1 MKVTFPQAKEIKNIL
16 PTIVS
21 FLSEGTFK
29 ANKDGLFLS
38 SLDPANVAVILLDI
52 YPNMFTE
59 YDVQNEEKFTINL
72 EDLKKIM
79 TRIALKNQM
88 SWEIDREKN
97 KFVLTVY
104 GKAKKV
110 FTLPLI
116 ESEGSFMD
124 LSKSELPEL
133 SVKVEMDSKAFY
145 DIIES
150 AKVIA
155 DEIKIVADPE
165 GPKVSFIAE
174 GELKDMRI
182 DLTPQ
187 DESVLSMEVPSKA
200 MARYSIDYLY
210 KLSKVATISD
220 TLTLKLDS
228 GKPIWIDY
236 KSTDKFKFGFVLAP
250 RE

>member
-16 PTIVS
+16 PAIVS

-29 ANKDGLFLS
+29 ANKDGIFLS
-38 SLDPANVAVILLDI
+38 SLDPANVAVILLDM

-59 YDVQNEEKFTINL
+59 YDVQDEEKFTINL

-79 TRIALKNQM
+79 TKVALKSQI
-88 SWEIDREKN
+88 SWEIDKEKN

-124 LSKSELPEL
+124 LPSLELP
-133 SVKVEMDSKAFY
+133 VKVEMDSKAFY

-155 DEIKIVADPE
+155 DEIKIVADPD

-210 KLSKVATISD
+210 KLSKVARISD
-220 TLTLKLDS
+220 TLTFKFDS

-236 KSTDKFKFGFVLAP
+236 KSTDKFRFGFVLAP

>member
-1 MKVTFPQAKEIKNIL
+1 MKVTFPQAKEIKSIL
-16 PTIVS
+16 PAIVS

-29 ANKDGLFLS
+29 ANKDGIFLS
-38 SLDPANVAVILLDI
+38 SLDPANVAVILLDM
-52 YPNMFTE
+52 YPNMFIE
-59 YDVQNEEKFTINL
+59 YDIQDEEKFTINL

-79 TRIALKNQM
+79 TKVALKNQI
-88 SWEIDREKN
+88 SWEIDEEKN

-104 GKAKKV
+104 GKAKKT

-124 LSKSELPEL
+124 LPSLELP
-133 SVKVEMDSKAFY
+133 VKVEMDSKAFY

-155 DEIKIVADPE
+155 DEIKIVANPD

-200 MARYSIDYLY
+200 MARYSVDYLY
-210 KLSKVATISD
+210 KLSKVAKISD
-220 TLTLKLDS
+220 TLTFKFDS

>member
-29 ANKDGLFLS
+29 ANKDGIFLS
-38 SLDPANVAVILLDI
+38 SLDPANVAVILLDM

-59 YDVQNEEKFTINL
+59 YDIQEEEKFTINL

-79 TRIALKNQM
+79 TKVALKSQI
-88 SWEIDREKN
+88 SWEIDKEKN

-104 GKAKKV
+104 GKAKKI

-124 LSKSELPEL
+124 LPNLELP
-133 SVKVEMDSKAFY
+133 VKVEMDSKAFY

-200 MARYSIDYLY
+200 MTRYSIDYLY
-210 KLSKVATISD
+210 KLSKVARISD
-220 TLTLKLDS
+220 TLTFKLDS

>member
-16 PTIVS
+16 PAIVS

-29 ANKDGLFLS
+29 ANKDGIFLS
-38 SLDPANVAVILLDI
+38 SLDPANVAVILLDM
-52 YPNMFTE
+52 YPNMFIE
-59 YDVQNEEKFTINL
+59 YDVQDEEKFTINL

-79 TRIALKNQM
+79 TKVALKNQI
-88 SWEIDREKN
+88 SWEIDEEKN

-104 GKAKKV
+104 GKAKKT

-124 LSKSELPEL
+124 LPSLELP
-133 SVKVEMDSKAFY
+133 VKVEMDSKAFY

-155 DEIKIVADPE
+155 DEIKIVANPD

-200 MARYSIDYLY
+200 MARYSVDYLY
-210 KLSKVATISD
+210 KLSKVAKISD
-220 TLTLKLDS
+220 TLTFKFDS

>member
-16 PTIVS
+16 PAIVS

-29 ANKDGLFLS
+29 ANKDGIFLS
-38 SLDPANVAVILLDI
+38 SLDPANVAVILLDM

-59 YDVQNEEKFTINL
+59 YDVQDEEKFTINL

-79 TRIALKNQM
+79 TKVALKNQI
-88 SWEIDREKN
+88 SWEIDKEKN
-97 KFVLTVY
+97 KFILTVY
-104 GKAKKV
+104 GKAKKL

-124 LSKSELPEL
+124 LPNLELP
-133 SVKVEMDSKAFY
+133 VKVEMDSKAFY
-145 DIIES
+145 DIIDS

-155 DEIKIVADPE
+155 DEVKVVADPD

-210 KLSKVATISD
+210 KLSKVARISD
-220 TLTLKLDS
+220 TLTFKLDS

-236 KSTDKFKFGFVLAP
+236 KSTDKFRFGFVLAP

>member
-1 MKVTFPQAKEIKNIL
+1 MKVVFPQAKEIKNIL
-16 PTIVS
+16 PAIVS

-29 ANKDGLFLS
+29 ANKDGIFLS
-38 SLDPANVAVILLDI
+38 SLDPANVAVILLDM
-52 YPNMFTE
+52 YPNMFIE
-59 YDVQNEEKFTINL
+59 YDIQDEEKFTINL

-79 TRIALKNQM
+79 TKVAVKNQI
-88 SWEIDREKN
+88 SWEIDEEKN

-124 LSKSELPEL
+124 LPGLELP
-133 SVKVEMDSKAFY
+133 VKVEMDSKAFY

-155 DEIKIVADPE
+155 DEIKIVANPD

-200 MARYSIDYLY
+200 MARYSVDYLY
-210 KLSKVATISD
+210 KLSKVAKISD
-220 TLTLKLDS
+220 TLTFKFDS

>member
-16 PTIVS
+16 PAIVS

-29 ANKDGLFLS
+29 ANKDGIFLS
-38 SLDPANVAVILLDI
+38 SLDPANVAVILLDM

-59 YDVQNEEKFTINL
+59 YDVQDEEKFTINL

-79 TRIALKNQM
+79 TKVALKNQI
-88 SWEIDREKN
+88 SWEIDKEKN

-104 GKAKKV
+104 GKAKKL

-124 LSKSELPEL
+124 LPNLELP
-133 SVKVEMDSKAFY
+133 VKVEMDSKAFY
-145 DIIES
+145 DIIDS

-155 DEIKIVADPE
+155 DEVKVVADPD

-210 KLSKVATISD
+210 KLSKVARISD
-220 TLTLKLDS
+220 TLTFKLDS

-236 KSTDKFKFGFVLAP
+236 KSTDKFRFGFVLAP

>member
-16 PTIVS
+16 PAIVS

-29 ANKDGLFLS
+29 ANKDGIFLS
-38 SLDPANVAVILLDI
+38 SLDPANVAVILLDM

-59 YDVQNEEKFTINL
+59 YDVQDEEKFTINL

-79 TRIALKNQM
+79 TKVALKNQI
-88 SWEIDREKN
+88 SWEIDKEKN

-104 GKAKKV
+104 GKAKKL

-124 LSKSELPEL
+124 LPNLELP
-133 SVKVEMDSKAFY
+133 VKVEMDSKAFY
-145 DIIES
+145 DIIDS

-155 DEIKIVADPE
+155 DEIKVVADPD

-210 KLSKVATISD
+210 KLSKVARISD
-220 TLTLKLDS
+220 TLTFKFDS

-236 KSTDKFKFGFVLAP
+236 KSVDKFRFGFVLAP

>member
-16 PTIVS
+16 PAIVS

-29 ANKDGLFLS
+29 ANKDGIFLS
-38 SLDPANVAVILLDI
+38 SLDPANVAVILLDM

-59 YDVQNEEKFTINL
+59 YDVQDEEKFTINL

-79 TRIALKNQM
+79 TKVALKNQI
-88 SWEIDREKN
+88 SWEIDKEKN

-104 GKAKKV
+104 GKAKKL

-124 LSKSELPEL
+124 LPNLELP
-133 SVKVEMDSKAFY
+133 VKVEMDSKAFY

-155 DEIKIVADPE
+155 DEIKIVADPD

-210 KLSKVATISD
+210 KLSKVARISD
-220 TLTLKLDS
+220 TLTFKLDS

-236 KSTDKFKFGFVLAP
+236 KSTDKFRFGFVLAP

>member
-124 LSKSELPEL
+124 LPSLELP
-133 SVKVEMDSKAFY
+133 VKVEMDSKAFY

-165 GPKVSFIAE
+165 SPKVSFIAE

-200 MARYSIDYLY
+200 MSKYSIDYLY

>member
-1 MKVTFPQAKEIKNIL
+1 MKVVFPQAKEIKNIL
-16 PTIVS
+16 PAIVS

-29 ANKDGLFLS
+29 ANKDGIFLS
-38 SLDPANVAVILLDI
+38 SLDPANVAVILLDM
-52 YPNMFTE
+52 YPNMFIE
-59 YDVQNEEKFTINL
+59 YDIQDEEKFTINL

-79 TRIALKNQM
+79 TKVALKNQI
-88 SWEIDREKN
+88 SWEIDEEKN

-124 LSKSELPEL
+124 LPSLELP
-133 SVKVEMDSKAFY
+133 VKVEMDSKAFY

-155 DEIKIVADPE
+155 DEIKIVANPD

-174 GELKDMRI
+174 GELKDMII

-210 KLSKVATISD
+210 KLSKVAKISD
-220 TLTLKLDS
+220 TLTFKFDS

>member
-16 PTIVS
+16 PAIVS

-29 ANKDGLFLS
+29 ANKDGIFLS
-38 SLDPANVAVILLDI
+38 SLDPANVAVILLDM

-59 YDVQNEEKFTINL
+59 YDVQDEEKFTINL

-79 TRIALKNQM
+79 TKVALKNQI
-88 SWEIDREKN
+88 SWEIDKEKN

-124 LSKSELPEL
+124 LPSLEL

-145 DIIES
+145 DI
-150 AKVIA
+150 
-155 DEIKIVADPE
+155 
-165 GPKVSFIAE
+165 
-174 GELKDMRI
+174 
-182 DLTPQ
+182 
-187 DESVLSMEVPSKA
+187 
-200 MARYSIDYLY
+200 
-210 KLSKVATISD
+210 
-220 TLTLKLDS
+220 
-228 GKPIWIDY
+228 
-236 KSTDKFKFGFVLAP
+236 
-250 RE
+250 

>member
-16 PTIVS
+16 PAIVS

-29 ANKDGLFLS
+29 ANKDGIFLS

-52 YPNMFTE
+52 YPNTFTE
-59 YDVQNEEKFTINL
+59 YDIQDEEKFTINL
-72 EDLKKIM
+72 EDLKKIL
-79 TRIALKNQM
+79 TRVALKNQM
-88 SWEIDREKN
+88 SWEIDKEKN

-124 LSKSELPEL
+124 LPSLELP
-133 SVKVEMDSKAFY
+133 VKVEMDSKAFY

-155 DEIKIVADPE
+155 DEIKIVADPD

-187 DESVLSMEVPSKA
+187 DESVLSM
-200 MARYSIDYLY
+200 DCLLY
-210 KLSKVATISD
+210 TSD
-220 TLTLKLDS
+220 AAD
-228 GKPIWIDY
+228 
-236 KSTDKFKFGFVLAP
+236 
-250 RE
+250 E

>member
-16 PTIVS
+16 PAIVS

-29 ANKDGLFLS
+29 ANKDGIFLS
-38 SLDPANVAVILLDI
+38 SLDPANVAVILLDM

-59 YDVQNEEKFTINL
+59 YDVQDEEKFTINL

-79 TRIALKNQM
+79 TKVALKNQI
-88 SWEIDREKN
+88 SWEIDKEKN
-97 KFVLTVY
+97 KFILTVY
-104 GKAKKV
+104 GKAKKL

-124 LSKSELPEL
+124 LPNLELP
-133 SVKVEMDSKAFY
+133 VKVEMDSKAFY
-145 DIIES
+145 DIIDS

-155 DEIKIVADPE
+155 DEIKVVADPD

-210 KLSKVATISD
+210 KLSKVARISD
-220 TLTLKLDS
+220 TLTFKLDS

-236 KSTDKFKFGFVLAP
+236 KSTDKFRFGFVLAP

>member
-1 MKVTFPQAKEIKNIL
+1 MKVVFPQAKEIKNIL
-16 PTIVS
+16 PAIVS

-29 ANKDGLFLS
+29 ANKDGIFLS
-38 SLDPANVAVILLDI
+38 SLDPANVAVILLDM
-52 YPNMFTE
+52 YPNMFIE
-59 YDVQNEEKFTINL
+59 YDIQDEEKFTINL

-79 TRIALKNQM
+79 TKVAVKNQI
-88 SWEIDREKN
+88 SWEIDEEKN

-124 LSKSELPEL
+124 LPGLELP
-133 SVKVEMDSKAFY
+133 VKVEMDSKAFY

-155 DEIKIVADPE
+155 DEIKIVANPD

-174 GELKDMRI
+174 GELKDMKI

-200 MARYSIDYLY
+200 MARYSVDYLY
-210 KLSKVATISD
+210 KLSKVAKISD
-220 TLTLKLDS
+220 TLTFKFDS

>member
-16 PTIVS
+16 PAIVS

-29 ANKDGLFLS
+29 ANKDGIFLS
-38 SLDPANVAVILLDI
+38 SLDPANVAVILLDM
-52 YPNMFTE
+52 YPNMFIE
-59 YDVQNEEKFTINL
+59 YDIQDEEKFTINL

-79 TRIALKNQM
+79 TKVALKNQI
-88 SWEIDREKN
+88 SWEIDEEKN

-104 GKAKKV
+104 GKAKKT

-124 LSKSELPEL
+124 LPSLELP
-133 SVKVEMDSKAFY
+133 VKVEMDSKAFY

-155 DEIKIVADPE
+155 DEIKIVANPD

-200 MARYSIDYLY
+200 MARYSVDYLY
-210 KLSKVATISD
+210 KLSKVAKISD
-220 TLTLKLDS
+220 TLTFKFDS

>member
-29 ANKDGLFLS
+29 ANKDGIFLS

-79 TRIALKNQM
+79 TRVALKNQM

-97 KFVLTVY
+97 KFILTVY

-124 LSKSELPEL
+124 LPSLELP
-133 SVKVEMDSKAFY
+133 VKVEMDSKAFY

-200 MARYSIDYLY
+200 MSRYSIDYLY

>member
-16 PTIVS
+16 PAIVS

-29 ANKDGLFLS
+29 ANKDGIFLS
-38 SLDPANVAVILLDI
+38 SLDPANVAVILLDM

-59 YDVQNEEKFTINL
+59 YDVQDEEKFTINL

-79 TRIALKNQM
+79 TKVALKNQI
-88 SWEIDREKN
+88 SWEIDKEKN

-124 LSKSELPEL
+124 LPSLELPI
-133 SVKVEMDSKAFY
+133 KVEMDSKAFY

-155 DEIKIVADPE
+155 DEIKIVADPD

-210 KLSKVATISD
+210 KLSKVARISD
-220 TLTLKLDS
+220 TLSFKLDS

>member
-16 PTIVS
+16 PAIVS

-29 ANKDGLFLS
+29 ANKDGIFLS
-38 SLDPANVAVILLDI
+38 SLDPANVAVILLDM

-59 YDVQNEEKFTINL
+59 YDIQEEEKFTINL

-79 TRIALKNQM
+79 TKVALKSQI
-88 SWEIDREKN
+88 SWEIDKEKN

-124 LSKSELPEL
+124 LPSLELP
-133 SVKVEMDSKAFY
+133 VKVEMDSKAFY

-174 GELKDMRI
+174 GELKDMKI

-210 KLSKVATISD
+210 KLSKVARISD
-220 TLTLKLDS
+220 TLTFKLDS

>member
-1 MKVTFPQAKEIKNIL
+1 MKVVFPQAKEVKNIL
-16 PTIVS
+16 PAIVS

-29 ANKDGLFLS
+29 ANKDGIFLS
-38 SLDPANVAVILLDI
+38 SLDPANVAVILLDM
-52 YPNMFTE
+52 YPNMFIE
-59 YDVQNEEKFTINL
+59 YDIQDEEKFTINL

-79 TRIALKNQM
+79 TKVALKNQI
-88 SWEIDREKN
+88 SWEIDEEKN

-124 LSKSELPEL
+124 LPSLELP
-133 SVKVEMDSKAFY
+133 VKVEMDSKAFY

-155 DEIKIVADPE
+155 DEIKIVANPD

-200 MARYSIDYLY
+200 MARYSVDYLY
-210 KLSKVATISD
+210 KLSKVAKISD
-220 TLTLKLDS
+220 TLTFKFDS

>member
-16 PTIVS
+16 PAIVS

-29 ANKDGLFLS
+29 ANKDGIFLS
-38 SLDPANVAVILLDI
+38 SLDPANVAVILLDM

-59 YDVQNEEKFTINL
+59 YDVQDEEKFTINL

-79 TRIALKNQM
+79 TKVALKNQI
-88 SWEIDREKN
+88 SWEIDKEKN
-97 KFVLTVY
+97 KFILTVY
-104 GKAKKV
+104 GKAKKL

-124 LSKSELPEL
+124 LPNLELP
-133 SVKVEMDSKAFY
+133 VKVEMDSKAFY
-145 DIIES
+145 DIIDS

-155 DEIKIVADPE
+155 DEIKVVADPD

-200 MARYSIDYLY
+200 MARYSVDYLY
-210 KLSKVATISD
+210 KLSKVARISD
-220 TLTLKLDS
+220 TLTFKLDS

-236 KSTDKFKFGFVLAP
+236 KSTDKFRFGFVLAP

>member
-16 PTIVS
+16 PAIVS

-29 ANKDGLFLS
+29 ANKDGIFLS
-38 SLDPANVAVILLDI
+38 SLDPANVAVILLDM

-59 YDVQNEEKFTINL
+59 YDIQDEEKFTINL

-79 TRIALKNQM
+79 TRVALKNQI
-88 SWEIDREKN
+88 SWEIDKEKN
-97 KFVLTVY
+97 KFILTVY

-124 LSKSELPEL
+124 LPNLELP
-133 SVKVEMDSKAFY
+133 VKVEMDSKAFY

-200 MARYSIDYLY
+200 MTRYSIDYLY
-210 KLSKVATISD
+210 KLSKVARISD
-220 TLTLKLDS
+220 TLTFKLDS

>member
-16 PTIVS
+16 PAIVS

-29 ANKDGLFLS
+29 ANKDGIFLS
-38 SLDPANVAVILLDI
+38 SLDPANVAVILLDM
-52 YPNMFTE
+52 YPNMFIE
-59 YDVQNEEKFTINL
+59 YDIQDEEKFTINL

-79 TRIALKNQM
+79 TKVALKNQI
-88 SWEIDREKN
+88 SWEIDEEKN

-104 GKAKKV
+104 GKAKKT

-124 LSKSELPEL
+124 LPSLELP
-133 SVKVEMDSKAFY
+133 VKVEMDSKAFY

-155 DEIKIVADPE
+155 DEIKIVSNPD

-200 MARYSIDYLY
+200 MARYSVDYLY
-210 KLSKVATISD
+210 KLSKVAKISD
-220 TLTLKLDS
+220 TLTFKFDS

>member
-29 ANKDGLFLS
+29 ANKDGIFLS
-38 SLDPANVAVILLDI
+38 SLDPANVAVILLDM

-59 YDVQNEEKFTINL
+59 YDIQDEEKFTINL

-79 TRIALKNQM
+79 TRVALKNQI
-88 SWEIDREKN
+88 SWEIDKEKN

-124 LSKSELPEL
+124 LPNLELP
-133 SVKVEMDSKAFY
+133 VKVEMDSKAFY

-200 MARYSIDYLY
+200 MTRYSIDYLY
-210 KLSKVATISD
+210 KLSKVARISD
-220 TLTLKLDS
+220 TLTFKLDS

>member
-16 PTIVS
+16 PAIVS

-29 ANKDGLFLS
+29 ANKDGIFLS
-38 SLDPANVAVILLDI
+38 SLDPANVAVILLDM

-59 YDVQNEEKFTINL
+59 YDVQDEEKFTINL

-79 TRIALKNQM
+79 TKVALKNQI
-88 SWEIDREKN
+88 SWEIDKEKN

-104 GKAKKV
+104 GKAKKL

-124 LSKSELPEL
+124 LPNLELP
-133 SVKVEMDSKAFY
+133 VKVEMDSKAFY
-145 DIIES
+145 DIVES

-155 DEIKIVADPE
+155 DEIKVVADPD

-210 KLSKVATISD
+210 KLSKVARISD
-220 TLTLKLDS
+220 TLTFKFDS

-236 KSTDKFKFGFVLAP
+236 KSTDKFRFGFVLAP

>member
-1 MKVTFPQAKEIKNIL
+1 
-16 PTIVS
+16 
-21 FLSEGTFK
+21 
-29 ANKDGLFLS
+29 
-38 SLDPANVAVILLDI
+38 
-52 YPNMFTE
+52 
-59 YDVQNEEKFTINL
+59 
-72 EDLKKIM
+72 
-79 TRIALKNQM
+79 
-88 SWEIDREKN
+88 
-97 KFVLTVY
+97 
-104 GKAKKV
+104 
-110 FTLPLI
+110 
-116 ESEGSFMD
+116 
-124 LSKSELPEL
+124 
-133 SVKVEMDSKAFY
+133 MDSKAFY

-155 DEIKIVADPE
+155 DEIKIVANPD

-200 MARYSIDYLY
+200 MARYSVDYLY
-210 KLSKVATISD
+210 KLSKVAKISD
-220 TLTLKLDS
+220 TLTFKFDS

>member
-16 PTIVS
+16 PAIVS

-29 ANKDGLFLS
+29 ANKDGIFLS
-38 SLDPANVAVILLDI
+38 SLDPANVAVILLDM

-59 YDVQNEEKFTINL
+59 YDVQDEEKFTINL

-79 TRIALKNQM
+79 TKVALKNQI
-88 SWEIDREKN
+88 SWEIDKEKN

-124 LSKSELPEL
+124 LPSLEL

-155 DEIKIVADPE
+155 DEIKIVADPD

-210 KLSKVATISD
+210 KLSKVAKISD
-220 TLTLKLDS
+220 TLTFKLDS

>member
-16 PTIVS
+16 PAIVS

-29 ANKDGLFLS
+29 ANKDGIFLS
-38 SLDPANVAVILLDI
+38 SLDPANVAVILLDM

-59 YDVQNEEKFTINL
+59 YDVQDEEKFTINL

-79 TRIALKNQM
+79 TKVALKNQI
-88 SWEIDREKN
+88 SWEIDKEKN

-104 GKAKKV
+104 GKAKKL

-124 LSKSELPEL
+124 LPNLELP
-133 SVKVEMDSKAFY
+133 VKVEMDSKAFY
-145 DIIES
+145 DIIDS

-155 DEIKIVADPE
+155 DEIKVVADPD

-210 KLSKVATISD
+210 KLSKVARISD
-220 TLTLKLDS
+220 TLTFKFDS

-236 KSTDKFKFGFVLAP
+236 KSTDKFRFGFVLAP

>member
-16 PTIVS
+16 PAIVS

-29 ANKDGLFLS
+29 ANKDGIFLS
-38 SLDPANVAVILLDI
+38 SLDPANVAVILLDM

-59 YDVQNEEKFTINL
+59 YDVQDEEKFTINL

-79 TRIALKNQM
+79 TKVALKNQI
-88 SWEIDREKN
+88 SWEIDKEKN
-97 KFVLTVY
+97 KFILTVY
-104 GKAKKV
+104 GKAKKL

-124 LSKSELPEL
+124 LPNLELP
-133 SVKVEMDSKAFY
+133 VKVEMDSKAFY
-145 DIIES
+145 DIIDS

-155 DEIKIVADPE
+155 DEIKVVADPD

-200 MARYSIDYLY
+200 MTRYSIDYLY
-210 KLSKVATISD
+210 KLSKVARISD
-220 TLTLKLDS
+220 TLTFKLDS

>member
-1 MKVTFPQAKEIKNIL
+1 MKVTFPQAKELKNIM
-16 PTIVS
+16 PAIVS

-29 ANKDGLFLS
+29 ANKDGIFLS
-38 SLDPANVAVILLDI
+38 SLDPANVAVILLDM

-59 YDVQNEEKFTINL
+59 YDVNEEEKFTINL
-72 EDLKKIM
+72 EDLRKILGKVK
-79 TRIALKNQM
+79 LKDQLTL
-88 SWEIDREKN
+88 EIDKEKN
-97 KFVLTVY
+97 KLVIEVKS
-104 GKAKKV
+104 KAKKV

-116 ESEGSFMD
+116 ESEGSFM
-124 LSKSELPEL
+124 ELPNLEL
-133 SVKVEMDSKAFY
+133 PIKVEMDSKAFY
-145 DIIES
+145 DIIDS

-155 DEIKIVADPE
+155 DELKVVADPD

-200 MARYSIDYLY
+200 LARYSVEYLY
-210 KLSKVATISD
+210 KLSKVAKISD
-220 TLTLKLDS
+220 TLTFKFDS

-236 KSTDKFKFGFVLAP
+236 KSTDKFRFGFVLAP

>member
-29 ANKDGLFLS
+29 ANKDGIFLS
-38 SLDPANVAVILLDI
+38 SLDPANVAVILLDM

-59 YDVQNEEKFTINL
+59 YDIQDEEKFTINL

-79 TRIALKNQM
+79 TRVALKNQI
-88 SWEIDREKN
+88 SWEIDKEKN

-124 LSKSELPEL
+124 LPNLELP
-133 SVKVEMDSKAFY
+133 VKVEMDSKAFY

-200 MARYSIDYLY
+200 MSRYSIDYLY
-210 KLSKVATISD
+210 KLSKVARISD
-220 TLTLKLDS
+220 TLTFKLDS

>member
-1 MKVTFPQAKEIKNIL
+1 MKVTFPQAKEIKNIM
-16 PTIVS
+16 PAIVS

-29 ANKDGLFLS
+29 ANKDGIFLS
-38 SLDPANVAVILLDI
+38 SLDPANVAVILLDM

-59 YDVQNEEKFTINL
+59 YEVNEEEMFTINL
-72 EDLKKIM
+72 EDLKKIL
-79 TRIALKNQM
+79 TKVKLKDQI
-88 SWEIDREKN
+88 SWEIDKEKN
-97 KFVLTVY
+97 KFVLEVK

-116 ESEGSFMD
+116 ESEGSFM
-124 LSKSELPEL
+124 ELPNLEL
-133 SVKVEMDSKAFY
+133 PVKVEMDSKAFY
-145 DIIES
+145 DIIDS

-155 DEIKIVADPE
+155 DEIKVVADPD
-165 GPKVSFIAE
+165 GPKVSFVAE

-200 MARYSIDYLY
+200 LARYSVEYLY
-210 KLSKVATISD
+210 KLSKVAKISD
-220 TLTLKLDS
+220 TLTFRFDT

-236 KSTDKFKFGFVLAP
+236 KSTDKFRFGFVLAP

>member
-124 LSKSELPEL
+124 LPSLELPN
-133 SVKVEMDSKAFY
+133 
-145 DIIES
+145 
-150 AKVIA
+150 
-155 DEIKIVADPE
+155 
-165 GPKVSFIAE
+165 
-174 GELKDMRI
+174 
-182 DLTPQ
+182 
-187 DESVLSMEVPSKA
+187 
-200 MARYSIDYLY
+200 YL
-210 KLSKVATISD
+210 
-220 TLTLKLDS
+220 
-228 GKPIWIDY
+228 
-236 KSTDKFKFGFVLAP
+236 
-250 RE
+250 

>member
-1 MKVTFPQAKEIKNIL
+1 MKVVFPQAKEIKSIL
-16 PTIVS
+16 PAIVS

-29 ANKDGLFLS
+29 ANKDGIFLS
-38 SLDPANVAVILLDI
+38 SLDPANVAVILLDM
-52 YPNMFTE
+52 YPNMFIE
-59 YDVQNEEKFTINL
+59 YDIQDEEKFTINL

-79 TRIALKNQM
+79 TKVALKNQI
-88 SWEIDREKN
+88 SWEIDEEKN

-124 LSKSELPEL
+124 LPSLELP
-133 SVKVEMDSKAFY
+133 VKVEMDSKAFY

-155 DEIKIVADPE
+155 DEIKIVANPD

-174 GELKDMRI
+174 GELKDMII

-210 KLSKVATISD
+210 KLSKVAKISD
-220 TLTLKLDS
+220 TLTFKFDS